1 MSKINSIDDVLT
13 RIEDIRN
20 SLKFSDEILPLLSD
34 LFLFLKDTVPL
45 MLEAN
50 ISIKES
56 TDKIPTATD
65 NIESI
70 TKTTEVA
77 THEVMDK
84 LDAISAV
91 LGELQNDLKEY
102 NVPGEQLS
110 KIETAMS
117 NANDIVFALQFQDI
131 ISQQLEHTNR
141 ILSAIYDRFMALF
154 RSFMKIKEQTTL
166 GKEII
171 NAIESECNIAVS
183 NENKVKFD
191 SQTKDVIRKDGI
203 SQEDIDKL
211 FK

>member
-13 RIEDIRN
+13 RIEDMRS

-84 LDAISAV
+84 LDAISGV
-91 LGELQNDLKEY
+91 LVELHTELKEQ
-102 NVPGEQLS
+102 NSPEEQLS
-110 KIETAMS
+110 KIEMAKA

-131 ISQQLEHTNR
+131 ISQQLDHTNR
-141 ILSAIYDRFMALF
+141 ILSAIYERFMALF
-154 RSFMKIKEQTTL
+154 KSFMQIKEQTTL
-166 GKEII
+166 GKDII
-171 NAIESECNIAVS
+171 SAIENECNVAIS
-183 NENKVKFD
+183 NDGKDNFKKSTE
-191 SQTKDVIRKDGI
+191 DVIRKDGI